1 MTFKNTRSYLKIRIF
16 GRDPGAAEDQPTGI
30 LKYVEDL
37 RRGLNTDIG
46 RKDFFEMASIFF
58 AGIALLFVTGCFQ
71 LQKNTESATDNI
83 VSLVKKIQPAVVTV
97 VSYDA
102 DKNVT
107 NLGSGF
113 FIDNLGNLITNY
125 HVLDGAYTAQIKT
138 YDKQL
143 YPIEWVVAENKHAD
157 LIKVRAKIPKS
168 SIHWI
173 SVTEIEPSVADRV
186 VVVGSPMG
194 LEQTVSEGIVSAFR
208 EMPVIGKVFQL
219 SAPISPGSSGS
230 PVINMKGKVVGVV
243 SFQAVKGQNLNFA
256 VSSAGILNLK
266 SDKDI
271 KTLSEWTYDIKMK
284 TPKLV
289 EKLCKEGFQFSIRGE
304 FKDALNY
311 FKEATETS
319 PDDTL
324 AWYGL
329 GSCYD
334 GLDQPEEAIAAFKQ
348 VIRLDP
354 ENAEAYFNIA
364 RYYRKTGRYQDAIE
378 AYNRAVSI
386 DPDHAPSYYDMG
398 VVFEKLK
405 DLESSEKAFKQVLRI
420 QPNHMPALF
429 QLGMVYYRQGRYN
442 EAVESYQKA
451 LRVRPDSARVLY
463 HLGIA
468 YGGLGKNEQEVETFK
483 QAIRVDPDFAP
494 AHYNMG
500 IIYLNNGDK
509 GAALEEYKILKG
521 LDPNMAE
528 TLFEKIY

>member
-1 MTFKNTRSYLKIRIF
+1 MTYKTTATY
-16 GRDPGAAEDQPTGI
+16 ACA
-30 LKYVEDL
+30 
-37 RRGLNTDIG
+37 
-46 RKDFFEMASIFF
+46 
-58 AGIALLFVTGCFQ
+58 ALLFLTGCIH
-71 LQKNTESATDNI
+71 LQNNTGSSTNNI

-97 VSYDA
+97 VAYDA

-113 FIDNLGNLITNY
+113 FVDSHGSLITNY

-138 YDKQL
+138 YDKKL

-157 LIKVRAKIPKS
+157 LIKVRAKIPES

-173 SVTEIEPSVADRV
+173 GVTETEPSVADRV
-186 VVVGSPMG
+186 LVVGSPMG

-256 VSSAGILNLK
+256 VSSSGILHLK
-266 SDKDI
+266 SNAAI
-271 KTLSEWTYDIKMK
+271 KTLPEWTYDIKMK

-289 EKLCKEGFQFSIRGE
+289 EKLCKEGFKFSIRGR

-311 FKEATETS
+311 FKEATNTS

-334 GLDQPEEAIAAFKQ
+334 GLARPEEAIAAFKQ
-348 VIRLDP
+348 VIRIDP
-354 ENAEAYFNIA
+354 ENAVAYFNIA
-364 RYYRKTGRYQDAIE
+364 RYYRKIGRYQDAVE

-386 DPDHAPSYYDMG
+386 DPDNTPSYYDLG
-398 VVFEKLK
+398 VVYEKLK
-405 DLESSEKAFKQVLRI
+405 DLESSERAFKQVLRI

-429 QLGMVYYRQGRYN
+429 QLGMVYSRQGRYN

-451 LRVRPDSARVLY
+451 LRVNPDSAQVLY
-463 HLGIA
+463 HLGVA
-468 YGGLGKNEQEVETFK
+468 YGGLGQNEQQVDAFK
-483 QAIRVDPDFAP
+483 RAIRVDPDFAL

-500 IIYLNNGDK
+500 IFYLNNGDK
-509 GAALEEYKILKG
+509 RAALEEYKILKE

-528 TLFEKIY
+528 RLFEKIY

>member
-1 MTFKNTRSYLKIRIF
+1 MTFKNTVFL
-16 GRDPGAAEDQPTGI
+16 
-30 LKYVEDL
+30 
-37 RRGLNTDIG
+37 
-46 RKDFFEMASIFF
+46 
-58 AGIALLFVTGCFQ
+58 AGVALLFVTGCVQ
-71 LQKNTESATDNI
+71 LQNRTESSTDNI
-83 VSLVKKIQPAVVTV
+83 VLLVKKIQPAVVTV
-97 VSYDA
+97 VAYDA

-113 FIDNLGNLITNY
+113 FIDNLGDLITNY

-138 YDKQL
+138 YDRKL

-157 LIKVRAKIPKS
+157 LIKVRAKIPES

-173 SVTEIEPSVADRV
+173 SVTETEPSVADRV
-186 VVVGSPMG
+186 LVVGSPMG
-194 LEQTVSEGIVSAFR
+194 LEQTVSEGIISAFR

-266 SDKDI
+266 SDAAI

-289 EKLCKEGFQFSIRGE
+289 EKLCKEGFRFSIRGE

-311 FKEATETS
+311 FKQATETS

-334 GLDQPEEAIAAFKQ
+334 GLDQQKEAIAAFKH
-348 VIRLDP
+348 VIRIDP
-354 ENAEAYFNIA
+354 KNAEAYFNIA
-364 RYYRKTGRYQDAIE
+364 RYYRKIGRYKDAID
-378 AYNRAVSI
+378 AYNRAVSF
-386 DPDHAPSYYDMG
+386 DPDHAPSYFDLG
-398 VVFEKLK
+398 VVYERLE
-405 DLESSEKAFKQVLRI
+405 DLENSEKAFKQVLRI
-420 QPNHMPALF
+420 HPNHASTLL
-429 QLGMVYYRQGRYN
+429 QLGMIYSRQARYHK
-442 EAVESYQKA
+442 AVESYQKA
-451 LRVRPDSARVLY
+451 LRANPDSAQVLY
-463 HLGIA
+463 NLGIA
-468 YGGLGKNEQEVETFK
+468 YGGLGNGEQEVEAFK

-494 AHYNMG
+494 AHYYMG
-500 IIYLNNGDK
+500 IIYLDNGDK
-509 GAALEEYKILKG
+509 GAALEEYKILKE

-528 TLFEKIY
+528 TLFEKLY

>member
-1 MTFKNTRSYLKIRIF
+1 MIFKNT
-16 GRDPGAAEDQPTGI
+16 
-30 LKYVEDL
+30 V
-37 RRGLNTDIG
+37 
-46 RKDFFEMASIFF
+46 FF
-58 AGIALLFVTGCFQ
+58 AGVAMLFVAGCVQ
-71 LQKNTESATDNI
+71 LQNNTQSATDNI
-83 VSLVKKIQPAVVTV
+83 VLLVKKIQPAVVTV
-97 VSYDA
+97 VAYDA

-113 FIDNLGNLITNY
+113 FVDNKGSLITNY
-125 HVLDGAYTAQIKT
+125 HVLDGAYSAQIKT
-138 YDKQL
+138 YDKKL

-157 LIKVRAKIPKS
+157 LIKVRAKIPES

-173 SVTEIEPSVADRV
+173 SVTETEPSVADRIL
-186 VVVGSPMG
+186 VVGSPMG

-266 SDKDI
+266 SDAAI
-271 KTLSEWTYDIKMK
+271 KTLSEWAYDINMK

-289 EKLCKEGFQFSIRGE
+289 EKLCKEGFKFSIRGE

-334 GLDQPEEAIAAFKQ
+334 GLDQQEEAIAAFKN
-348 VIRLDP
+348 VIRIDP
-354 ENAEAYFNIA
+354 KNAEAYFNIA
-364 RYYRKTGRYQDAIE
+364 RYYRKIGRYKDAIK
-378 AYNRAVSI
+378 AYNRAVSF
-386 DPDHAPSYYDMG
+386 DPDHAPSYFDLG
-398 VVFEKLK
+398 VVYEKLE
-405 DLESSEKAFKQVLRI
+405 DLENSEKAFKQVLRI
-420 QPNHMPALF
+420 HPNHSPTLL
-429 QLGMVYYRQGRYN
+429 QLGIIYYRQARYN

-451 LRVRPDSARVLY
+451 LKVNPDSAQVLY
-463 HLGIA
+463 NLGIA
-468 YGGLGKNEQEVETFK
+468 YGGLGNGDQAVEAFK

-500 IIYLNNGDK
+500 IIYLDNGDK

-528 TLFEKIY
+528 TLFEKLY

>member
-1 MTFKNTRSYLKIRIF
+1 MYA
-16 GRDPGAAEDQPTGI
+16 GA
-30 LKYVEDL
+30 
-37 RRGLNTDIG
+37 
-46 RKDFFEMASIFF
+46 
-58 AGIALLFVTGCFQ
+58 ALLFLAGCIQLHNNTGSS
-71 LQKNTESATDNI
+71 THNI

-97 VSYDA
+97 VAYDA
-102 DKNVT
+102 DKNVS

-113 FIDNLGNLITNY
+113 FVDSHGSLITNY
-125 HVLDGAYTAQIKT
+125 HVLDGAYAAQIKT
-138 YDKQL
+138 YDKKL
-143 YPIEWVVAENKHAD
+143 YPIVWVVAENKHAD
-157 LIKVRAKIPKS
+157 LIKVRAKIPES

-173 SVTEIEPSVADRV
+173 RVTEMEPSVADRV
-186 VVVGSPMG
+186 LVLGSPMG

-230 PVINMKGKVVGVV
+230 PVVNMKGQVVGVV

-256 VSSAGILNLK
+256 VSSASILRLK
-266 SDKDI
+266 SDAAV
-271 KTLSEWTYDIKMK
+271 KTLAEWTYDIKMK

-289 EKLCKEGFQFSIRGE
+289 EKLCKEGFKFSIRGQ

-311 FKEATETS
+311 FKEATNKS
-319 PDDTL
+319 PDDTM

-334 GLDQPEEAIAAFKQ
+334 GLDRPEEAIAAFKQ
-348 VIRLDP
+348 VIRIDP
-354 ENAEAYFNIA
+354 ENAGAHFNIA
-364 RYYRKTGRYQDAIE
+364 RYYRKIGRHQDSVE

-386 DPDHAPSYYDMG
+386 DPDHAPSYYELG
-398 VVFEKLK
+398 VVYEKLK

-420 QPNHMPALF
+420 QPNNMPALF
-429 QLGMVYYRQGRYN
+429 QLGKIYERQGRYS
-442 EAVESYQKA
+442 EAVVSYQKA
-451 LRVRPDSARVLY
+451 LRVHPDSARVLY

-468 YGGLGKNEQEVETFK
+468 YGGLDQNEQQVEALK

-509 GAALEEYKILKG
+509 GAALDEYKILKE

-528 TLFEKIY
+528 SLFEKIY

>member
-1 MTFKNTRSYLKIRIF
+1 MTFKNT
-16 GRDPGAAEDQPTGI
+16 
-30 LKYVEDL
+30 
-37 RRGLNTDIG
+37 
-46 RKDFFEMASIFF
+46 IFF
-58 AGIALLFVTGCFQ
+58 AGIALLAVTGCMQ
-71 LQKNTESATDNI
+71 LQNHTESAAGNM

-97 VSYDA
+97 VAYDA

-113 FIDNLGNLITNY
+113 FVDNKGNLVTNY
-125 HVLDGAYTAQIKT
+125 HVLNGAYTAQIKT
-138 YDKQL
+138 YDKKL

-157 LIKVRAKIPKS
+157 LIEVRAKIPQS

-173 SVTEIEPSVADRV
+173 SVTEAEPSVADRV
-186 VVVGSPMG
+186 LVVGSPMG

-266 SDKDI
+266 SGKTV

-289 EKLCKEGFQFSIRGE
+289 EKLCKEGFKFSIRGE

-311 FKEATETS
+311 FKEATRTS

-334 GLDQPEEAIAAFKQ
+334 GLDQPEEAIAAYKH
-348 VIRLDP
+348 VIGIDP
-354 ENAEAYFNIA
+354 KNAEAYFNIG
-364 RYYRKTGRYQDAIE
+364 RYYRKIGRYKDAIE
-378 AYNRAVSI
+378 AYNRAVAF
-386 DPDHAPSYYDMG
+386 DPDHAPSYFDLG
-398 VVFEKLK
+398 VVYERLK
-405 DLESSEKAFKQVLRI
+405 DLENSEKAFKQVLRI
-420 QPNHMPALF
+420 HPNHMPTLLE
-429 QLGMVYYRQGRYN
+429 LGMIYNRQERYN

-451 LRVRPDSARVLY
+451 LRINPDSAQVLY
-463 HLGIA
+463 NLGIA
-468 YGGLGKNEQEVETFK
+468 YGGLGKNEQEVDAFK
-483 QAIRVDPDFAP
+483 QAIRVDPDYAP

-500 IIYLNNGDK
+500 MIYLGNGDK

-521 LDPNMAE
+521 LDSKMAE
-528 TLFEKIY
+528 LLFEKIY